1 MSKQKYV
8 ISLLDVVID
17 RGNAETGMLAVLSDL
32 KQYAKY
38 GIPPIY
44 RNAINRM
51 QLPLLEL
58 ATELV
63 TRNREQL
70 NGRTDVIVCAQPGT
84 EQQLNNHYR
93 VTTNAM
99 IREIMAATSAD
110 TQTQLAA
117 FLPTDSG
124 SSHDKVGEMA
134 TTMATRIAQ
143 SCQLQGRAF
152 AINSGD
158 NCFAQAISL
167 ACDGL
172 HSGKSDAVLV
182 LIANE
187 VLTVSKDSP
196 LAVGA
201 VLLQRN
207 DSTSNDKKAYLH
219 AAQTVGDQSGQTF
232 TNLVPHWYM
241 SSPAD
246 VSHNNTNALY
256 GLTSEPV
263 AADEYTLGCVTPVAV
278 LLKWLNKDPSVATML
293 LAAGQPSMADIGLV
307 FGRQPVIFRQQATP
321 KVAINAQQ
329 VWFANCQ
336 GVDAYW
342 QGLNNEQ
349 GGITNIAHET
359 LASSQVHVAQ
369 GATFDS
375 YYSNSAA
382 LIEPISR
389 DKLGH
394 AAVASVMQTV
404 LDNFPAV
411 VLPADAKGMVITA
424 GNLAPYTQ
432 RRTML
437 LPKFTALTEQI
448 SELLRANKEIQ
459 AEHLLQQWLQQFT
472 VDAYA
477 KDQSTW
483 MLSKQIANFFS
494 KPDWQ
499 QLALEAACAGS
510 IAAIDCAV
518 NAITSGRVDFAFV
531 AAAEMPVNLHDL
543 CLCSSQQMLSHHVI
557 ATFCEQ
563 ADGFTAG
570 EGCALILLSRADV
583 AVHLP
588 KLAVI
593 EAIGSSTFSKS
604 MIAPNSDGQ
613 INAMRHAFAQTPLLP
628 SHIEFVETH
637 GTGTPIGDLVETQAL
652 ASVYQASSE
661 RPLNLG
667 ALKTQFG
674 HTFAAAG
681 LASVCKVLLCFEHQW
696 QPRNVI
702 RGVLRDQLQLPEL
715 NFDPLCQGKPFLSP
729 RGKRHAAVNGFG
741 TGGVNY
747 HLIISDDS
755 GSQVLQDLV

>member
-8 ISLLDVVID
+8 ISLLDAAIQ
-17 RGNAETGMLAVLSDL
+17 RGDAETGMLAVLTDL

-58 ATELV
+58 ASELV
-63 TRNREQL
+63 TRNKEQL
-70 NGRTDVIVCAQPGT
+70 TGRTDVILCAHPGT
-84 EQQLNNHYR
+84 EQQLQNHYR

-99 IREIMAATSAD
+99 IREIMAVTSPS
-110 TQTQLAA
+110 TQAQLAA
-117 FLPTDSG
+117 FLPAHSG

-158 NCFAQAISL
+158 NSFAQAISI
-167 ACDGL
+167 ANDGL
-172 HSGKSDAVLV
+172 KSGKSDAVLV

-187 VLTVSKDSP
+187 VLTVSKVTP

-201 VLLQRN
+201 VLLQRSDEN
-207 DSTSNDKKAYLH
+207 HHQDKKAYLH
-219 AAQTVGDQSGQTF
+219 ATQTVSQQGWPASVDLAAQ
-232 TNLVPHWYM
+232 WYM
-241 SSPAD
+241 TSPDNTSQCEPIASS
-246 VSHNNTNALY
+246 
-256 GLTSEPV
+256 GLIAQPV
-263 AADEYTLGCVTPVAV
+263 AEDEQVLGCVAPLAV
-278 LLKWLNKDPSVATML
+278 LLKWLDSDLSSPTMVL
-293 LAAGQPSMADIGLV
+293 SPGQPNEADIALV
-307 FGRQPVIFRQQATP
+307 FGREPLVFSQADAP
-321 KVAINAQQ
+321 KVVINAQQ
-329 VWFANCQ
+329 VWFAGCQ
-336 GVDAYW
+336 GVEAYW
-342 QGLNNEQ
+342 QGLNDDQ
-349 GGITNIAHET
+349 GGMVNIVHEA

-375 YYSNSAA
+375 YYSNKAA
-382 LIEPISR
+382 LLQPASR
-389 DKLGH
+389 DKMGH
-394 AAVASVMQTV
+394 VAVASVMQTV
-404 LDNFPAV
+404 LESFPTV
-411 VLPADAKGMVITA
+411 VLPTNAKGMVITA
-424 GNLAPYTQ
+424 GNLAPYAQ
-432 RRTML
+432 RRVAL
-437 LPKFTALTEQI
+437 LPMFTTLTQQI
-448 SELLRANKEIQ
+448 EEVLQANQEVSAQ
-459 AEHLLQQWLQQFT
+459 QLLQQWLQQFAG
-472 VDAYA
+472 DAHT
-477 KDQSTW
+477 KEQPTW

-543 CLCSSQQMLSHHVI
+543 CLCSSQQMLSHSVI
-557 ATFCEQ
+557 ATFTEQ
-563 ADGFTAG
+563 ADGFTPG
-570 EGCALILLSRADV
+570 EGCALILLSRVDAT
-583 AVHLP
+583 VHLP

-593 EAIGSSTFSKS
+593 EAIGSSTYSKS

-613 INAMRHAFAQTPLLP
+613 VNAMRHAFTQTSLLP
-628 SHIEFVETH
+628 SDIEFVETH

-652 ASVYQASSE
+652 STVYQASNE

-681 LASVCKVLLCFEHQW
+681 LASVCKVALCFEHQW
-696 QPRNVI
+696 QPHNLI

-715 NFDPLCQGKPFLSP
+715 NFNPLCQGKPFLSP
-729 RGKRHAAVNGFG
+729 RGQRHAAVNGFG

-747 HLIISDDS
+747 HLIISDYC
-755 GSQVLQDLV
+755 GSQV